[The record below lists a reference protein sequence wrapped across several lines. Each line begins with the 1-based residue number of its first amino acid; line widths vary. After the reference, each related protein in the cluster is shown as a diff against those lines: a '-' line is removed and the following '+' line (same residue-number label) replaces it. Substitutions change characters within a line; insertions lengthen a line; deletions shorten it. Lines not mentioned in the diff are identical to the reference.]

1 MNSNFFDNIFLQK
14 GRTNY
19 NYSIESLNIIFQ
31 FLKIFEKQSLTTK
44 IKNDNDNDY
53 DIASNHNLF
62 FQRKYIIFIVK
73 NLEEKKIFLK
83 WETFLIIF

>member
-19 NYSIESLNIIFQ
+19 NYSIESLNTIFQ

-44 IKNDNDNDY
+44 IKNENDNEY

-62 FQRKYIIFIVK
+62 FS
-73 NLEEKKIFLK
+73 EKIYYFYCDKF
-83 WETFLIIF
+83 